1 MLDIGWQEFTLVA
14 FILLIIVGPKDLPK
28 VLKSIFKFIDKI
40 KNYAYDFKSSV
51 SEMNDELELSE
62 LRKDVLE
69 IKKDNTILEA
79 KKTVTEAENE
89 FKNLKNSEFYEK
101 ANNLFPDIE
110 IVNVKYLKDKDS
122 D

>member
-28 VLKSIFKFIDKI
+28 VLKSIFRFVDKI

-51 SEMNDELELSE
+51 NEMNDELELSE

-69 IKKDNTILEA
+69 IKEDNTLVET
-79 KKTVTEAENE
+79 KKTIIDANNE
-89 FKNLKNSEFYEK
+89 FKNIKKTIKSRK
-101 ANNLFPDIE
+101 KI
-110 IVNVKYLKDKDS
+110 KKK
-122 D
+122 

>member
-51 SEMNDELELSE
+51 NEMNDEFELSE
-62 LRKDVLE
+62 LRDDVLE
-69 IKKDNTILEA
+69 IKKDNTILET
-79 KKTVTEAENE
+79 KKTIDDAEKE
-89 FKNLKNSEFYEK
+89 FKNLNKTIKPRKKIKNK
-101 ANNLFPDIE
+101 
-110 IVNVKYLKDKDS
+110 
-122 D
+122 

>member
-51 SEMNDELELSE
+51 NDMNDELELSE
-62 LRKDVLE
+62 LRNDILE
-69 IKKDNTILEA
+69 VKKDNTLVET
-79 KKTVTEAENE
+79 KKTIIEAENE
-89 FKNLKNSEFYEK
+89 FKNLKKTIKPRNK
-101 ANNLFPDIE
+101 TKN
-110 IVNVKYLKDKDS
+110 K
-122 D
+122 

>member
-51 SEMNDELELSE
+51 NDMNDELELSE
-62 LRKDVLE
+62 LRNDILE
-69 IKKDNTILEA
+69 VKKDNTLLET
-79 KKTVTEAENE
+79 KKTIIEAENE
-89 FKNLKNSEFYEK
+89 FKDLKNSIK
-101 ANNLFPDIE
+101 PRKKN
-110 IVNVKYLKDKDS
+110 KKK
-122 D
+122 

>member
-51 SEMNDELELSE
+51 NDMNDELELSE
-62 LRKDVLE
+62 LRKDILE
-69 IKKDNTILEA
+69 INKDNTILET
-79 KKTVTEAENE
+79 KKTIVEAEKE
-89 FKNLKNSEFYEK
+89 FKNLKKTIKSTKKIKNK
-101 ANNLFPDIE
+101 
-110 IVNVKYLKDKDS
+110 
-122 D
+122 

>member
-51 SEMNDELELSE
+51 NDMNDELELSE
-62 LRKDVLE
+62 LRNDILE
-69 IKKDNTILEA
+69 VKKDNTLVET
-79 KKTVTEAENE
+79 KKTIIEAENE
-89 FKNLKNSEFYEK
+89 FKNLKNSIK
-101 ANNLFPDIE
+101 PRKKN
-110 IVNVKYLKDKDS
+110 KKK
-122 D
+122 

>member
-51 SEMNDELELSE
+51 NDMNDELELSE
-62 LRKDVLE
+62 LREDILE
-69 IKKDNTILEA
+69 IKKDNTILET
-79 KKTVTEAENE
+79 KKTIDDAEKE
-89 FKNLKNSEFYEK
+89 FKNLKNSIK
-101 ANNLFPDIE
+101 PRKKN
-110 IVNVKYLKDKDS
+110 KKK
-122 D
+122 

>member
-51 SEMNDELELSE
+51 NDMNDELELSE
-62 LRKDVLE
+62 LRNDILE
-69 IKKDNTILEA
+69 VKKDNTLVET
-79 KKTVTEAENE
+79 KKTIIEAENE
-89 FKNLKNSEFYEK
+89 FKNLKNSIK
-101 ANNLFPDIE
+101 PRKKI
-110 IVNVKYLKDKDS
+110 KKK
-122 D
+122 

>member
-28 VLKSIFKFIDKI
+28 VLKSIFKFIDKV

-51 SEMNDELELSE
+51 SELNDELELSE

-69 IKKDNTILEA
+69 IKKDNAISEV
-79 KKTVTEAENE
+79 KKTVIETEKE
-89 FKNLKNSEFYEK
+89 FKNLNKTIKPRKKIKNK
-101 ANNLFPDIE
+101 
-110 IVNVKYLKDKDS
+110 
-122 D
+122 

>member
-51 SEMNDELELSE
+51 NDMNDELELSE
-62 LRKDVLE
+62 LRNDVLE
-69 IKKDNTILEA
+69 IKKDNTLVETKETI
-79 KKTVTEAENE
+79 VEAENE
-89 FKNLKNSEFYEK
+89 FKNLKNSIK
-101 ANNLFPDIE
+101 PRKKN
-110 IVNVKYLKDKDS
+110 KKK
-122 D
+122 

>member
-28 VLKSIFKFIDKI
+28 VLKSLFKFIDKI

-51 SEMNDELELSE
+51 NDMNDELELSE

-69 IKKDNTILEA
+69 IKKNKTYEET
-79 KKTVTEAENE
+79 KKNIVEAENE
-89 FKNLKNSEFYEK
+89 FKNLKK
-101 ANNLFPDIE
+101 KIKPR
-110 IVNVKYLKDKDS
+110 KQ
-122 D
+122 

>member
-40 KNYAYDFKSSV
+40 KNYAYDIKSSV
-51 SEMNDELELSE
+51 NEMDDEFELSE

-69 IKKDNTILEA
+69 INKDNTILET
-79 KKTVTEAENE
+79 KKTIDEAEKE
-89 FKNLKNSEFYEK
+89 FKNLNKTIKPRKKTKNK
-101 ANNLFPDIE
+101 
-110 IVNVKYLKDKDS
+110 
-122 D
+122 

>member
-14 FILLIIVGPKDLPK
+14 FVLLIIVGPKDLPK

-51 SEMNDELELSE
+51 NDMSDELELSE

-69 IKKDNTILEA
+69 IKKDNTILQT
-79 KKTVTEAENE
+79 KKTIVEAEKE
-89 FKNLKNSEFYEK
+89 FKNLNKTIKPRKKTKNK
-101 ANNLFPDIE
+101 
-110 IVNVKYLKDKDS
+110 
-122 D
+122 

>member
-69 IKKDNTILEA
+69 IKKDNSILEA

>member
-62 LRKDVLE
+62 LRNDILE
-69 IKKDNTILEA
+69 VKKDNTLVET
-79 KKTVTEAENE
+79 KKTIIEAENE
-89 FKNLKNSEFYEK
+89 FKNLKNSIK
-101 ANNLFPDIE
+101 PRKKN
-110 IVNVKYLKDKDS
+110 KKK
-122 D
+122 

>member
-51 SEMNDELELSE
+51 NEMDDEFELSE

-69 IKKDNTILEA
+69 IKKDNTILET
-79 KKTVTEAENE
+79 KKTIDDAEKE
-89 FKNLKNSEFYEK
+89 FKNLNKTIKPRKKTKNK
-101 ANNLFPDIE
+101 
-110 IVNVKYLKDKDS
+110 
-122 D
+122 

>member
-1 MLDIGWQEFTLVA
+1 MARIHSGS
-14 FILLIIVGPKDLPK
+14 IYLLIIVGPKDLPK

-79 KKTVTEAENE
+79 KKTVIKAENE
-89 FKNLKNSEFYEK
+89 FKNLKNSIK
-101 ANNLFPDIE
+101 PKKKNKKKI
-110 IVNVKYLKDKDS
+110 KK
-122 D
+122 